1 MTSLCEINI
10 KKIIIKK
17 SYTKIWPENLI
28 QLFSYYFR
36 IFCKKESEKIRV
48 LTLTYFVV
56 LLFHIQY
63 NQLFP
68 KYFANTK
75 GSRTSF
81 QATFFEASVSHWT
94 ALKTVILYIIAKFYS
109 LMPFLMPTCKS
120 QRKLDVSLETPSHQK
135 IEFLKRSTNANIT
148 CCISTMRGMYIIVG
162 RHTFLL
168 SLESH

>member
-36 IFCKKESEKIRV
+36 IFCKKESEKVRV
-48 LTLTYFVV
+48 LTLTYFAV

-81 QATFFEASVSHWT
+81 QATFFEALTHSQSPSINIMLHTQRVCVTSGPQS
-94 ALKTVILYIIAKFYS
+94 FS
-109 LMPFLMPTCKS
+109 PFT
-120 QRKLDVSLETPSHQK
+120 
-135 IEFLKRSTNANIT
+135 
-148 CCISTMRGMYIIVG
+148 
-162 RHTFLL
+162 
-168 SLESH
+168 